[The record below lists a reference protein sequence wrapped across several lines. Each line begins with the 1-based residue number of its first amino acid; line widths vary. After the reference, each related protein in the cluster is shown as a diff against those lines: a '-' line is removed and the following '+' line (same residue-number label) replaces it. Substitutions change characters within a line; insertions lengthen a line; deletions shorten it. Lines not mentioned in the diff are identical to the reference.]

1 MHELY
6 LCLVYTR
13 NMLNRKK
20 TIINNSFEL
29 FWLSIINNYFNY
41 LIDKIIIFSNITN
54 VDKRYD

>member
-1 MHELY
+1 
-6 LCLVYTR
+6 
-13 NMLNRKK
+13 MLNRKK
-20 TIINNSFEL
+20 NIINNSFEL